1 MGNEIEKDYLIA
13 NKPVTILLKLKI
25 LFSQNLG
32 VIIGIST
39 MFLLAKYGEI
49 LSQYF

>member
-1 MGNEIEKDYLIA
+1 MGNEIEKDYSIA
-13 NKPVTILLKLKI
+13 NKPITKILKLKI

-32 VIIGIST
+32 IIIGVTT
-39 MFLLAKYGEI
+39 MFFLAKYGEI